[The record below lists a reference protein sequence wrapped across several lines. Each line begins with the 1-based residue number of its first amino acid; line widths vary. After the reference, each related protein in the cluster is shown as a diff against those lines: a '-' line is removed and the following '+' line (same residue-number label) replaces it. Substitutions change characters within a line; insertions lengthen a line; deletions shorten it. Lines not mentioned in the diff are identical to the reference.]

1 MRGLNDLDIKKTLN
15 LLPSVDLQHIPSQPI
30 SYLTPDS
37 CIWEIPNFLSS
48 DEISHLINI
57 GRDDFEYIDYKK
69 SWRLIAFDTYNHL
82 IDTIKHRLTLNDFLD
97 NLNSEAYKWIKPRG
111 FVENVDWSPNT
122 AMINTCIRI
131 NKYYNTEL
139 APHRDASLTVG
150 TCLRSNYTIL
160 IYLNDDFEG
169 AETEFI
175 IKNNNLLTSN
185 GLTIKEELQLIQ
197 DDAIIYKIKPKAGTC
212 VIFDHGIIHKSNPL
226 IGIKYVLRTDL
237 LCVGSLNNKQCS
249 EEYREIENLTKC
261 LFRQAQ
267 LNELYKINI
276 QDTTDLYDI
285 CLNLRQ
291 EPQNLKLSEIS
302 INKLNSYFKEIPNS
316 DLTTTGSN
324 LNFVSRN
331 GMLYIFTYKTSCSNI
346 FELIKIAS
354 LFTVQTLTT
363 DITQDFI
370 KEFNKKYVDYINF
383 DGNNSTQY
391 SDNMG
396 VYNMLDVS
404 KIPRTYIQR
413 LLDNIKVRRSS
424 PNRTIFDL
432 THPIKIERGNDI
444 GNCTIVGQNT
454 FNIGFDSSFYATID
468 RLFRLKK
475 YKLNEIITEHYK
487 PRPLY
492 TLGTIYGISCDIK
505 LTKGC
510 DIDSCC
516 SRCARYS
523 RNVIPSRTVDW
534 KNVFGIYKFKFETRM
549 PESSIINFSN
559 ILISN
564 RKITGNIKITAPSEY
579 FNHAACWGST
589 YNYYTYYNDLKLNNY
604 LPERYIMIDYCL
616 KFSVNSNKIVIN
628 VIPNICL

>member
-15 LLPSVDLQHIPSQPI
+15 LLPSVDLQHIPSQSI

-48 DEISHLINI
+48 DEISHLINV

-82 IDTIKHRLTLNDFLD
+82 IDTIKHRLTLNNFLD
-97 NLNSEAYKWIKPRG
+97 NLNSEAHKWVKPRG

-131 NKYYNTEL
+131 NKYCNTEL

-226 IGIKYVLRTDL
+226 IGTKYVLRTDL

-249 EEYREIENLTKC
+249 KEYREIENLTKC

-267 LNELYKINI
+267 LNELHKVNI

-291 EPQNLKLSEIS
+291 EPQNLKLSQIP
-302 INKLNSYFKEIPNS
+302 INKLNSYFKKIPNS
-316 DLTTTGSN
+316 GLTTGSN
-324 LNFVSRN
+324 LDFVSRN
-331 GMLYIFTYKTSCSNI
+331 GMEYRFKYNSSCSNI
-346 FELIKIAS
+346 FELVKIAA

-383 DGNNSTQY
+383 DGNSSSQY

-432 THPIKIERGNDI
+432 THPIKIERGNSI
-444 GNCTIVGQNT
+444 GSCTIVGQNT
-454 FNIGFDSSFYATID
+454 FDIGFDSSFYATID
-468 RLFRLKK
+468 RLFRLKN
-475 YKLNEIITEHYK
+475 YKLSKVITEHYK

-492 TLGTIYGISCDIK
+492 TLGTIYGVSCDIK
-505 LTKGC
+505 VTKYFDVDCFCGMC
-510 DIDSCC
+510 GNKNIEPE
-516 SRCARYS
+516 RE
-523 RNVIPSRTVDW
+523 RNW
-534 KNVFGIYKFKFETRM
+534 KNIFGIYKFKFETHM
-549 PESSIINFSN
+549 LESSIISFSN

-564 RKITGNIKITAPSEY
+564 LKTTGTIKIVAPSEY
-579 FNHAACWGST
+579 FNHASCQGPRYHRYT
-589 YNYYTYYNDLKLNNY
+589 IYNNLKLNNN
-604 LPERYIMIDYCL
+604 LPERYIMIDYYL

-628 VIPNICL
+628 VIPNVCL